1 MYLFDSGAIINLV
14 KKGTVKPF
22 AHGVTLD
29 LTLYEVLNAVWKE
42 HLLLKRFDKE
52 TALQLLDIISS
63 IFNVT
68 RIMSI
73 RGLEK

>member
-1 MYLFDSGAIINLV
+1 MYLFDSSAIINLV

-29 LTLYEVLNAVWKE
+29 LTLYEVLNAIWKE

-52 TALQLLDIISS
+52 TALQQPSLQGKYYNI
-63 IFNVT
+63 
-68 RIMSI
+68 
-73 RGLEK
+73 